1 MMIQQKKKCEPC
13 SESNCS
19 ICKGTKSNNICL
31 NCSPDYYLVNNKCK
45 PYSFMDIYNND
56 KIDQTV
62 QLINNIYLP
71 YITAMYMDNSEI
83 SIVPSYSFSS
93 IRNYTI
99 YFYMNISSINSLSY
113 MFSQLTEIVSIYF
126 SHKFDTKNITNMDYM
141 FHYCSA
147 ISLDFSNFN
156 TSKVKSMNGMFAGFR
171 TINFKNFDTPRV
183 TNMDEMF
190 SFCSSLTSL
199 DFSNFNTSSAITM
212 NCMFQYLSE
221 LKS

>member
-1 MMIQQKKKCEPC
+1 
-13 SESNCS
+13 
-19 ICKGTKSNNICL
+19 
-31 NCSPDYYLVNNKCK
+31 
-45 PYSFMDIYNND
+45 
-56 KIDQTV
+56 
-62 QLINNIYLP
+62 
-71 YITAMYMDNSEI
+71 MYFGNSEI
-83 SIVPSYSFSS
+83 SIDSSYDFSS
-93 IRNYTI
+93 IDFYRI
-99 YFYMNISSINSLSY
+99 YFYMDISSINSLSY
-113 MFSQLTEIVSIYF
+113 MFERTGYIVSINF
-126 SHKFDTKNITNMDYM
+126 TRKFDTKNITNMDYM

-156 TSKVKSMNGMFAGFR
+156 TSKVTSMNGMFAGIR

-212 NCMFQYLSE
+212 NCMFQYLSA